1 MSREESISEHTINQ
15 SKAHIPGLERKA
27 GVAQVQREGAEA
39 KGGNT
44 EDEIDQ
50 VTQGPKDVPQPPSQA
65 QARAPDCLDLLLGR
79 VEQMHAMLN
88 VHIDYSTRQF
98 TYLQGKITTLS
109 SQIQDFEKLD
119 SESDAFQG
127 LWPFRSKKGSRLA

>member
-27 GVAQVQREGAEA
+27 GVAQVQREGVEA

-50 VTQGPKDVPQPPSQA
+50 VTQGPKDVPQPPS
-65 QARAPDCLDLLLGR
+65 
-79 VEQMHAMLN
+79 
-88 VHIDYSTRQF
+88 
-98 TYLQGKITTLS
+98 
-109 SQIQDFEKLD
+109 
-119 SESDAFQG
+119 
-127 LWPFRSKKGSRLA
+127 